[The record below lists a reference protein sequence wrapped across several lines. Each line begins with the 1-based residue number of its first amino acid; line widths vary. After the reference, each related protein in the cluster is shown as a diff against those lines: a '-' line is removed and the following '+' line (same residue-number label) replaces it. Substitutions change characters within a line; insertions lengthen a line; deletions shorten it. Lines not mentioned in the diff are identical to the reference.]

1 MEAEMEVPQVGI
13 LLIALLYQ
21 KSPFLRTGFLSCLRK
36 FCKKKLRKNIDE
48 SLTTESDQLRGD
60 VGCSGLRFPL
70 HFLAKLAGGDIFLLS
85 EARDKMAG
93 G

>member
-1 MEAEMEVPQVGI
+1 MVS
-13 LLIALLYQ
+13 LYQ
-21 KSPFLRTGFLSCLRK
+21 KSPFLRTGFLNCLRK
-36 FCKKKLRKNIDE
+36 FCKKKLRTNIDE